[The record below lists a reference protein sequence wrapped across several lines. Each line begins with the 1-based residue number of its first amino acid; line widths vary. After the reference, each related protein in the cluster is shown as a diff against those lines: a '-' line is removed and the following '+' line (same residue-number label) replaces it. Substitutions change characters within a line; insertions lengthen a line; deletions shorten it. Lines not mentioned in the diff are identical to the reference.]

1 MEEETTSKVHGFPAG
16 NCATNGVGGHLS
28 GGGFGTTLKKYGL
41 AADNLIDAQIIN
53 INGTILNKRIMG
65 KDLFWAIRGG
75 GGLSFG
81 VIAAWKIKLVQ
92 VPSTVTIF
100 KVSKNFDDGGSGIF
114 TK

>member
-1 MEEETTSKVHGFPAG
+1 
-16 NCATNGVGGHLS
+16 
-28 GGGFGTTLKKYGL
+28 
-41 AADNLIDAQIIN
+41 
-53 INGTILNKRIMG
+53 MG